1 MLIINESIS
10 ELLRYNVKL
19 FNNKSLYRKFKA
31 SLGYI
36 DKHVSKDNLEHI
48 ISNIDKLY
56 EKYLNK
62 QFRYRQIC
70 QVLTTF
76 AKAGKE
82 CVYKFKDLA
91 IKNSLKN
98 RSKSFWM
105 IIASFKILENLQENI
120 KDLEDFFIE
129 RYINRSQNKKNL
141 SLDVGYI
148 ISLFEEISSINKL
161 KILRAA
167 IDNGINKN
175 TLGRIIEYYPD
186 LKKYSTLL

>member
-10 ELLRYNVKL
+10 ELLKYNVKL
-19 FNNKSLYRKFKA
+19 FNNKSLYRKFKS

-36 DKHVSKDNLEHI
+36 DKHISRDNLEHI
-48 ISNIDKLY
+48 VSNIDRLY
-56 EKYLNK
+56 DKYLLK

-82 CVYKFKDLA
+82 CVYKFKELA
-91 IKNSLKN
+91 MKNALKN
-98 RSKSFWM
+98 RSKNFWM
-105 IIASFKILENLQENI
+105 LIAVFKVLTNLQDNI
-120 KDLEDFFIE
+120 KDLEDFFID
-129 RYINRSQNKKNL
+129 RYINKNQNNKVL

-148 ISLFEEISSINKL
+148 ISLFEEIQGINKL

-167 IDNGINKN
+167 IDNDINKN